1 MARILGPKEISE
13 RAKRFR
19 FPDFMR
25 FAAVSEGLSSCEMLT
40 AGRAGLEVEA
50 ARFGRKVFVNLP
62 EAGDEAHAAEL
73 AYELIEKEIRARKGP
88 EYDFMA
94 IFTPTQTM
102 TRTMHRLYAR
112 QEAALEWRES
122 YYVKP
127 DWEGTRIAAPKGYSL
142 EWLSSDLLAG
152 NFANTDELLE
162 EMISERPSVEDFL
175 DKGFGIC
182 AVKGREIAGWCL
194 SEYNNAEG
202 CEIGIGVMKEH
213 RHKGLASAMTSL
225 FLKEAALRGAGKVG
239 WDCHRQNAPSW
250 RTAQKAGFTLSSS
263 YPTVL
268 ICKDRTMQYGA
279 NGNIALRD
287 GDGDAALAWYKK
299 AIARGDAP
307 YWIFINMAQVQAI
320 TGDIRLVMEAFEGL
334 KCARYDE

>member
-1 MARILGPKEISE
+1 MARVLDPKEISE
-13 RAKRFR
+13 RAEGFR

-25 FAAVSEGLSSCEMLT
+25 FRAVSEGLSSCEML
-40 AGRAGLEVEA
+40 ASGRPGHEVEV
-50 ARFGRKVFVNLP
+50 ARFGHKIFVNFP
-62 EAGDEAHAAEL
+62 ESADEQSQAKL
-73 AYELIEKEIRARKGP
+73 AFELIEREIRGRKGP
-88 EYDFMA
+88 EYDFMG

-102 TRTMHRLYAR
+102 TRAMHRLYAK

-122 YYVKP
+122 YRISTDK
-127 DWEGTRIAAPKGYSL
+127 GTGAFAAPKGYAL
-142 EWLSSDLLAG
+142 VELTADLISRNL
-152 NFANTDELLE
+152 ANTGELTE
-162 EMISERPSVEDFL
+162 EMASERPSVEDFL
-175 DKGFGIC
+175 AKSFGVC
-182 AVKGREIAGWCL
+182 AVRGREIAGWCL

-225 FLKEAALRGAGKVG
+225 FLKTAAGRGAGKVG

-250 RTAQKAGFTLSSS
+250 RTAQKAGFTLSAS

-268 ICKDRTMQYGA
+268 VCKDRTMQYGA

-299 AIARGDAP
+299 AAARGDAP

-334 KCARYDE
+334 KTARYND